1 MAANKQ
7 QGLWFGWFLAGMT
20 ASCAGLTGISG
31 GLGKILLLVG
41 LLVLAAS
48 AVKFM
53 AIKKLEGPIALGS
66 QPAVMKIVGLAITI
80 AGWLVVLCGL
90 YLSKGVGG
98 RMVIALVGLAISLV
112 GPLAIIPA
120 ACNKNA
126 IWKA

>member
-7 QGLWFGWFLAGMT
+7 QGVWFGWFLAGLT
-20 ASCAGLTGISG
+20 AVCAGLGGIAG
-31 GLGKILLLVG
+31 GLGKVSLVVG
-41 LLVLAAS
+41 LLLLAAS

-53 AIKKLEGPIALGS
+53 AIKNLEGPIALGS
-66 QPAVMKIVGLAITI
+66 QPAVTKIIGLAVTVV
-80 AGWLVVLCGL
+80 GWLVVLFGL
-90 YLSKGVGG
+90 HLSQGVGG

-112 GPLAIIPA
+112 GPLAILPA

>member
-7 QGLWFGWFLAGMT
+7 QGLWFGWFLAGMI
-20 ASCAGLTGISG
+20 ASCAGLAGISG

-80 AGWLVVLCGL
+80 AGWLVVLFGL
-90 YLSKGVGG
+90 HLSKGVGG

-112 GPLAIIPA
+112 GPLAIVPA

>member
-7 QGLWFGWFLAGMT
+7 QGLWFGWFLAGLT
-20 ASCAGLTGISG
+20 ASCAGLAGISG
-31 GLGKILLLVG
+31 GVGKISLLVG
-41 LLVLAAS
+41 LLVLAVS

-80 AGWLVVLCGL
+80 AGWLVVLFGL
-90 YLSKGVGG
+90 HLSKGVGG
-98 RMVIALVGLAISLV
+98 RMVIAVVGLAISLV
-112 GPLAIIPA
+112 GPLAILPA